1 MSLLHFNVRSIFKNK
16 HLLEEF
22 LHDKDQCPSILAKF
36 ETKLSDNKVNQALI
50 PNYNF
55 LFSLSSTN
63 AGGVGLY
70 VRSDLMGIRRQD
82 LDFDSNESENLFV
95 EIKLTSKKV
104 VVIGVLYRYPASNFS
119 KFQEQLLQTLD
130 KLGQNKQD
138 FVLCGEFNIDL
149 LKQEFKLCINDYQN
163 AIYSESCCNI
173 INKPI

>member
-1 MSLLHFNVRSIFKNK
+1 
-16 HLLEEF
+16 
-22 LHDKDQCPSILAKF
+22 
-36 ETKLSDNKVNQALI
+36 
-50 PNYNF
+50 
-55 LFSLSSTN
+55 
-63 AGGVGLY
+63 
-70 VRSDLMGIRRQD
+70 MGIRRQD

-104 VVIGVLYRYPASNFS
+104 VVIGVLYRHPASNFS

-138 FVLCGEFNIDL
+138 FLLRGEFNIDL